1 MSKQQDIR
9 WEQRFSN
16 YVKAFDK
23 IDQAVNKIKEDYAID
38 EDGNI
43 DDDEFL
49 DDIIKEGLIKRFEY
63 TFELAW
69 NVMKDYAVFQ
79 GNPNV
84 GGSRDAFREALQL
97 QLISDGKVWMDMII
111 SRNKTSHTYDEDTAD
126 EIFSKVIND
135 YHPLFKTFRDK
146 METLRSGN
154 QGEIFEEE

>member
-1 MSKQQDIR
+1 MSKQEDIR

-16 YVKAFDK
+16 YVKAFNK
-23 IDQAVNKIKEDYAID
+23 LDQAVTKIKEDYAID

-63 TFELAW
+63 TYELVW
-69 NVMKDYAVFQ
+69 NVMKDYAEFQ

-97 QLISDGKVWMDMII
+97 KLISDGKVWMDMII

-135 YHPLFKTFRDK
+135 YHPVFKAFLDK
-146 METLRSGN
+146 METLRSGK
-154 QGEIFEEE
+154 QGDIFEEE

>member
-16 YVKAFDK
+16 YVKAFNK
-23 IDQAVNKIKEDYAID
+23 LDQAVTKIKEDYAID

-63 TFELAW
+63 TYELVW
-69 NVMKDYAVFQ
+69 NVMKDYAEFQ

-97 QLISDGKVWMDMII
+97 KLISDGKVWMDMII

-135 YHPLFKTFRDK
+135 YHPVFKAFLDK
-146 METLRSGN
+146 METLRSGK
-154 QGEIFEEE
+154 QGDIFEEE